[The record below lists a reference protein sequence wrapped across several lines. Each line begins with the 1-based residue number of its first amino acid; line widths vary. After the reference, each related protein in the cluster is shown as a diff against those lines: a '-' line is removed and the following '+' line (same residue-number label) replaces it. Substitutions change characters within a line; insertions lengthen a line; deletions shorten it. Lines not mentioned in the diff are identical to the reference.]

1 MAGNYMKG
9 SQKLWEAAS
18 HAVTV
23 VAGRRGWPCSDDQE
37 LHMAANMLSDERG
50 DAFIAAA
57 LSVAEMFRANSRL
70 DFMEEYQVDEDQR
83 VVKTFVEKVLELD

>member
-23 VAGRRGWPCSDDQE
+23 VAGQRGWPCSNDRE
-37 LHMAANMLSDERG
+37 LHMAASKMSDERG

-83 VVKTFVEKVLELD
+83 VVKAFVERILDLG

>member
-9 SQKLWEAAS
+9 SQKLWEASSLAI
-18 HAVTV
+18 AE
-23 VAGRRGWPCSDDQE
+23 AARLRGWPYSDDQE
-37 LHMAANMLSDERG
+37 LHMAASRLSDEAG

-70 DFMEEYQVDEDQR
+70 DFMEEYQVDKDQR
-83 VVKTFVEKVLELD
+83 VVKAFVERVLEFD